1 MPALSNQTLQI
12 VSTVI
17 IVVGAIAVIFIRL
30 HAARKPTSSRKILI
44 PPLGMATGFLMFIVP
59 MMRIPLTYAIIAFL
73 FGSLFSIPL
82 ITTSKMLRQ
91 DGDVYL
97 KRSPA
102 FIIVLLAL
110 LVIRLAL
117 HTFIEQYITVP
128 QTGAIFFILA
138 FGMLLPWRLV
148 MYGRYRKFVA
158 QSAGDPALRHA
169 TES

>member
-1 MPALSNQTLQI
+1 VPALSNQTLQI

-30 HAARKPTSSRKILI
+30 HAARKPTSARKILI

-59 MMRIPLTYAIIAFL
+59 LMRIPLTYAIIAFL

-82 ITTSKMLRQ
+82 ITTSKMQRQ
-91 DGDVYL
+91 DGEVYL

-148 MYGRYRKFVA
+148 MYRRYRKFVA
-158 QSAGDPALRHA
+158 QSVGDPALRHA

>member
-30 HAARKPTSSRKILI
+30 HAARKPTSARKILI

-59 MMRIPLTYAIIAFL
+59 LMRIPLTYAIIAFL

-158 QSAGDPALRHA
+158 QSADDPALRHA

>member
-30 HAARKPTSSRKILI
+30 HAARKPTSARKILI

-59 MMRIPLTYAIIAFL
+59 LMRIPLTYAIIAFL
-73 FGSLFSIPL
+73 FGGLFSIPL

-158 QSAGDPALRHA
+158 QGAGDPSRRHA